1 MSLWQ
6 DFEKDCLKYLFDNF
20 NKYASFEAI
29 GGADSTVSD
38 IKVVTKTNK
47 EFFIEVKH
55 SPAQCGQFV
64 LIPNDKTQTFEF
76 SNRNA
81 SRLTPAAKE
90 IINNM
95 NLNYIKY
102 KNAGTAGQNIEFEN
116 SDKFFAK
123 WIIEYYKNKETKFI
137 ITNNYLLF
145 HIKDILNYFDIG
157 CQYRIKK
164 SGSSSV
170 GMIHKDSV
178 IKFIDKMKLNN
189 YRYSYNNGNLIVF
202 TTDNID
208 KKIVKIESN
217 SYMFSKRSDCYEIRK
232 LSNTKNA
239 NVIFTVNLKSNL
251 SGISN
256 QDFIKELTQ

>member
-6 DFEKDCLKYLFDNF
+6 DFERDCLKYLFDNF
-20 NKYASFEAI
+20 NEYASFEAI

-38 IKVVTKTNK
+38 IKVITKTNK

-81 SRLTPAAKE
+81 SRLTTAAKE

-95 NLNYIKY
+95 NLNYTKY

-116 SDKFFAK
+116 SDKIFAK

-145 HIKDILNYFDIG
+145 HINDILNYFDIG

-178 IKFIDKMKLNN
+178 IEFIDKMKLNN

-208 KKIVKIESN
+208 KKIVEIESN
-217 SYMFSKRSDCYEIRK
+217 SYMFSKRSECYEIRK

-239 NVIFTVNLKSNL
+239 NVIFSVNLKSNL

-256 QDFIKELTQ
+256 QDFIKELTK